1 MESEPGKI
9 RKSSKKAVQI
19 TEEDTSHKTEAQI
32 KREGLFANQGQ
43 EGNHGAHAGRRAH
56 DKKGQGRTF
65 IHPLFHEGEDKRN
78 GRPATDVN
86 GDPQGG
92 PSENGESVLGSQ
104 QPPDQA
110 MG

>member
-1 MESEPGKI
+1 M
-9 RKSSKKAVQI
+9 KKRCI
-19 TEEDTSHKTEAQI
+19 FI
-32 KREGLFANQGQ
+32 
-43 EGNHGAHAGRRAH
+43 HGILKKGGAH

-65 IHPLFHEGEDKRN
+65 IHSLFHEGEDKRN
-78 GRPATDVN
+78 GRSATDIN
-86 GDPQGG
+86 GDPEGC